1 MSAQDQL
8 RFLTILDQEL
18 EMSSD
23 DYRAK
28 KANYRHT
35 EFIVSRRGIRK
46 GVRDRL
52 VKNFEG
58 ITRKQINAIL
68 KEADPAVRKLIR
80 ETKAEI
86 DKLINRD
93 PSVKLMHYTP
103 STLKVDLPAGPNRYR
118 QCTNAYDKKYHAV
131 ALALTDSIKSVLK
144 NIKVEDIPA
153 ANFWNLEHSNL
164 KGITETQIKEAVDLA
179 LMNEEK
185 ISEASFK
192 AWMKSQ
198 DLDLT
203 LIRNSADQTMFL
215 TLRSQRANSKSGGAV
230 GVQRKRLRD
239 SLKLAIE
246 RLKLDGAE
254 PLAHLGGSDSF
265 MELNEKTLRQ
275 KALGAFKGA
284 ENTTV
289 TSKKTTKKNAKN
301 TRTKLNPK
309 KSQGVK
315 RGKRKITGKT
325 RVAKGKISAASQAT
339 YIMTELNKKLPSKV
353 RDNMQAPALENRTG
367 RFANSVK
374 VTDIVQTPKG
384 YPSIGYTYQKDP
396 YEVFEMGN
404 KGNWATPERDPRKL
418 IDRSIR
424 ELATEIM
431 LGRLFTRRV

>member
-23 DYRAK
+23 DYRSK

-35 EFIVSRRGIRK
+35 QFIISRRGIRK

-52 VKNFEG
+52 VKNFDG
-58 ITRKQINAIL
+58 ITRKQMNAIL
-68 KEADPAVRKLIR
+68 KGSDAAVRNLIR
-80 ETKAEI
+80 ETYKEI
-86 DKLINRD
+86 LKLIQRD
-93 PSVKLMHYTP
+93 PSVKLISYTP
-103 STLKVDLPAGPNRYR
+103 STLKVDLPAGPNRYK
-118 QCTNAYDKKYHAV
+118 QCTDAYDKHYRNV
-131 ALALTDSIKSVLK
+131 SIALSDSIRDVLK
-144 NIKVEDIPA
+144 NIKIEDIPA
-153 ANFWNLEHSNL
+153 ARFWNLEHANL

-179 LMNEEK
+179 LMDEEK

-192 AWMKSQ
+192 AWMKSEK
-198 DLDLT
+198 LDLS
-203 LIRNSADQTMFL
+203 LIRNSADQTMFISV
-215 TLRSQRANSKSGGAV
+215 RSQRANAKSGGAV
-230 GVQRKRLRD
+230 GQQRRRLKLA
-239 SLKLAIE
+239 LKLAIDK
-246 RLKLDGAE
+246 LKLDGAE

-275 KALGAFKGA
+275 KALGAFKGV

-301 TRTKLNPK
+301 TRTKVNPK
-309 KSQGVK
+309 KSQSVR
-315 RGKRKITGKT
+315 RGKRKITGKS
-325 RVAKGKISAASQAT
+325 RVAAGKISAASQAT

>member
-1 MSAQDQL
+1 MSVQDQL

-23 DYRAK
+23 DYRSK

-35 EFIVSRRGIRK
+35 QFIVSRRSIRK

-52 VKNFEG
+52 QKNFEG
-58 ITRKQINAIL
+58 ITRKQISAIL
-68 KEADPAVRKLIR
+68 KGADAAVRKLIR
-80 ETKAEI
+80 ETKGEI
-86 DKLINRD
+86 DELIKRD
-93 PSVKLMHYTP
+93 SSVKLMHYTP

-118 QCTNAYDKKYHAV
+118 QCTNAYDKNYHAV
-131 ALALTDSIKSVLK
+131 ASALTDSIKSVLK
-144 NIKVEDIPA
+144 NVKVEDIPA
-153 ANFWNLEHSNL
+153 ANFWNLEHANL
-164 KGITETQIKEAVDLA
+164 KGVSETQIKEAIDLA
-179 LMNEEK
+179 LMEEEK

-198 DLDLT
+198 NLDIT

-215 TLRSQRANSKSGGAV
+215 TLRSQRANSKSGAKV
-230 GVQRKRLRD
+230 GVQRKRLREA
-239 SLKLAIE
+239 LKLAIE

-265 MELNEKTLRQ
+265 VDLNKKTIRQ
-275 KALGAFKGA
+275 KVLNAFKDETGV
-284 ENTTV
+284 TV
-289 TSKKTTKKNAKN
+289 KSGKNIKKKASNAKTT
-301 TRTKLNPK
+301 LNPK
-309 KSQGVK
+309 KSQGIK
-315 RGKRKITGKT
+315 RGRRKVTGKT
-325 RVAKGKISAASQAT
+325 RVAKGKVSPASQAS

-353 RDNMQAPALENRTG
+353 RENMQAPALENRTG

-374 VTDIVQTPKG
+374 ITDVVQTPKG
-384 YPSIGYTYQKDP
+384 HPSIGYTYQKDP
-396 YEVFEMGN
+396 YEVFEMGS

>member
-8 RFLTILDQEL
+8 RFLTILDKEL

-23 DYRAK
+23 DYRSK

-35 EFIVSRRGIRK
+35 LFEVSRRGIRK

-52 VKNFEG
+52 VKNFDG
-58 ITRKQINAIL
+58 ISRKQMNAIL
-68 KEADPAVRKLIR
+68 KGADAAVRKLIR
-80 ETKAEI
+80 QTHAEI
-86 DKLINRD
+86 VKLITRD
-93 PSVKLMHYTP
+93 PEVKLISYTP
-103 STLKVDLPAGPNRYR
+103 STLKVDLPAGPNRYK
-118 QCTNAYDKKYHAV
+118 QCTDAYDKHYHIV
-131 ALALTDSIKSVLK
+131 AEALTESIKKVLK
-144 NIKVEDIPA
+144 DTKVEDIPA
-153 ANFWNLEHSNL
+153 ARFWNLEHSNL

-179 LMNEEK
+179 LMEQEK

-198 DLDLT
+198 NLDLS

-230 GVQRKRLRD
+230 GQQRRRLKQA
-239 SLKLAIE
+239 LKLAIDK
-246 RLKLDGAE
+246 LKLDGAE

-284 ENTTV
+284 ENTKV

-301 TRTKLNPK
+301 TRTKINPK

-325 RVAKGKISAASQAT
+325 RVAKGKVSPASQAT

-374 VTDIVQTPKG
+374 ITDIVQTPKG

-396 YEVFEMGN
+396 YEVFEMGS

>member
-1 MSAQDQL
+1 MSVQDQI
-8 RFLTILDQEL
+8 RFLSVLDAEL

-35 EFIVSRRGIRK
+35 LFIVSRRGIRK

-52 VKNFEG
+52 QKNFEG
-58 ITRKQINAIL
+58 ITAKQINAIL
-68 KEADPAVRKLIR
+68 KGADASVRKLIR
-80 ETKAEI
+80 STKDEI
-86 DKLINRD
+86 VKLINRD
-93 PSVKLMHYTP
+93 PEVKLISYTP
-103 STLKVDLPAGPNRYR
+103 STLKVDLPAGPNRYK
-118 QCTNAYDKKYHAV
+118 QCTNAYDKHYHEV
-131 ALALTDSIKSVLK
+131 AKALTESIKKVLE
-144 NIKVEDIPA
+144 NIKVDKIPA

-192 AWMKSQ
+192 SWMKSQ
-198 DLDLT
+198 KLDIS

-215 TLRSQRANSKSGGAV
+215 TLRSQRANAKSGGAV
-230 GVQRKRLRD
+230 GQQRKRLKIA
-239 SLKLAIE
+239 LKQALE
-246 RLKLDGAE
+246 RLNRPGAQ
-254 PLAHLGGSDSF
+254 PLAELGGSDSF
-265 MELNEKTLRQ
+265 KELNEKTVRQ
-275 KALGAFKGA
+275 KVLNSFKDEAGV
-284 ENTTV
+284 TV
-289 TSKKTTKKNAKN
+289 KAGKNIKKNAKN
-301 TRTKLNPK
+301 TKATKKPAKNNNT
-309 KSQGVK
+309 VK
-315 RGKRKITGKT
+315 GKRKIKKA
-325 RVAKGKISAASQAT
+325 RVAGGGITAATQAT

-353 RDNMQAPALENRTG
+353 RENMQAPALENRTG

-374 VTDIVQTPKG
+374 ITDVVQTPKG
-384 YPSIGYTYQKDP
+384 FPSVGYTYQRDP
-396 YEVFEMGN
+396 YEVFEVGS